1 MSDIIFEA
9 VCATLDELNSCVI
22 LLSSDARVL
31 YANRAGGEMLEAGWP
46 VRQVKGYLQ
55 GRDRLTTASILSGLE
70 SIVRNRLS
78 SLAKVRLNICLAP
91 PANGANTVL
100 GAMAALPGGEIT
112 SAKSAVASFFIT
124 QASERLEWSA
134 AGLSEG
140 YNLTP
145 AETRTLEQITK
156 GGTLLETAL
165 ALDVSENTVKTHL
178 QNIFSKTG
186 TSRQTELMR
195 LVAELQLPIRS
206 IPKTSREKQRRA
218 HEYRRGG
225 SHSAIEA
232 VQL

>member
-1 MSDIIFEA
+1 VSDIIFEA

-22 LLSSDARVL
+22 LLSGDARVL

-156 GGTLLETAL
+156 GGTLLESARRVL
-165 ALDVSENTVKTHL
+165 RGRRNSCVSWRNFSCLSARSQKRAGRSSGVRMNTGAAARIPRSKP
-178 QNIFSKTG
+178 FSYK
-186 TSRQTELMR
+186 
-195 LVAELQLPIRS
+195 
-206 IPKTSREKQRRA
+206 
-218 HEYRRGG
+218 
-225 SHSAIEA
+225 
-232 VQL
+232 